1 RRLCMKGKY
10 PLYSSII
17 GLIIFIL
24 IMVGVYSGVKTAFDM
39 LFISLVLI
47 FVVYLLF
54 RYLQE
59 ILDSIMAFILI
70 VIDVQVIFKLWL
82 ITIMLLCYLYV
93 LLLANYV
100 IRNKKWSSILMNTIS
115 ILYGIILFYIVLQ
128 KNL

>member
-1 RRLCMKGKY
+1 MKEKY
-10 PLYSSII
+10 LLYSSII
-17 GLIIFIL
+17 ALIIFIL
-24 IMVGVYSGVKTAFDM
+24 IMVGVYRGVKTAFAM
-39 LFISLVLI
+39 LFIPLVWI

-59 ILDSIMAFILI
+59 ILVSLIAYILI
-70 VIDVQVIFKLWL
+70 VIVVQVIFEIWL
-82 ITIMLLCYLYV
+82 ITIMFLYYLGV
-93 LLLANYV
+93 LLFANYI

>member
-1 RRLCMKGKY
+1 MKGKY

-39 LFISLVLI
+39 LFIPLVLI

-59 ILDSIMAFILI
+59 ILASIMASILI
-70 VIDVQVIFKLWL
+70 VIVVQVIFKVWL
-82 ITIMLLCYLYV
+82 ITIMLLCYLCV
-93 LLLANYV
+93 LLFANYV

>member
-1 RRLCMKGKY
+1 MKGKY

-17 GLIIFIL
+17 VLIIFIL
-24 IMVGVYSGVKTAFDM
+24 TMVGVYSGVKTAFDM
-39 LFISLVLI
+39 LFIPLVLI

-59 ILDSIMAFILI
+59 TLASIMASILI
-70 VIDVQVIFKLWL
+70 VIVVQVIFKVWL
-82 ITIMLLCYLYV
+82 ITIMLLCYLCV
-93 LLLANYV
+93 LLFANYV

-128 KNL
+128 RNL